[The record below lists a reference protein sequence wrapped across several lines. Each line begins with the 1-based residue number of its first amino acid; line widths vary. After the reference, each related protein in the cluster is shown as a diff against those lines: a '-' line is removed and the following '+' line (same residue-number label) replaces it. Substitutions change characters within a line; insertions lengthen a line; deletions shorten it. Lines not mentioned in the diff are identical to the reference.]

1 MRLRLDKFVWAVR
14 LAKTRSIAAE
24 GIAKGRIKVNGE
36 SVKPAKEPKVG
47 DVIQISQNGAVFSY
61 KVLQLVDK
69 RVGAKLVADLITDI
83 TPVEEI
89 EKRKLYV
96 SAQNVY
102 RMNGSGKP
110 TKKDRRELDDFMED
124 WSDS

>member
-14 LAKTRSIAAE
+14 LAKTRSVAAE
-24 GIAKGRIKVNGE
+24 GISKGRIKVNGE